1 VFTIYRECSCFIFQL
16 FLATVNLTTN
26 ESINWPRYKHMK
38 NKEGKLANPY
48 QKNWKINLLEFF
60 HIIPLPKDVLEA
72 EDDNDTM

>member
-1 VFTIYRECSCFIFQL
+1 
-16 FLATVNLTTN
+16 
-26 ESINWPRYKHMK
+26 MK